1 MRYECPRSM
10 THRDGNHGES
20 ELCWTSYFT
29 CVVFALSNSI
39 WEGSDPCSLLKAF
52 ARLSSGPESLAGM
65 PGVLLR
71 ALQTAAC
78 RSAGSFL
85 SPVPGTA
92 SVSCSCVCVCPRAS
106 EPEREEERE
115 SWAAPSSVVLKGA
128 SEGLW
133 GWGWGAGPPA
143 PPRQRPLVS
152 PGLGVPAEGGCHPRL
167 PWRNLPTH
175 LHPPLA
181 AVFQEGSSG
190 RAVQVRVPPLPR
202 PQQVLPSPASSLSG
216 TEGRKTP
223 S

>member
-1 MRYECPRSM
+1 M
-10 THRDGNHGES
+10 THRDGNHRES

-29 CVVFALSNSI
+29 CVVFTLSNSI
-39 WEGSDPCSLLKAF
+39 WEGSDLCSLLKAF

-78 RSAGSFL
+78 HSAGSFL

-92 SVSCSCVCVCPRAS
+92 SVSCSCACVCVPAS
-106 EPEREEERE
+106 EREREEERE
-115 SWAAPSSVVLKGA
+115 SWAAPSSVVVKGA

-133 GWGWGAGPPA
+133 GWGWGVDSPA

-152 PGLGVPAEGGCHPRL
+152 PGLGVPAEGGCHPEA
-167 PWRNLPTH
+167 PMANLPTH
-175 LHPPLA
+175 RHPPVA

-190 RAVQVRVPPLPR
+190 GQCRLGCLPFPVPSKSYHHPPPPQPLWDRR
-202 PQQVLPSPASSLSG
+202 PKDS
-216 TEGRKTP
+216 
-223 S
+223 